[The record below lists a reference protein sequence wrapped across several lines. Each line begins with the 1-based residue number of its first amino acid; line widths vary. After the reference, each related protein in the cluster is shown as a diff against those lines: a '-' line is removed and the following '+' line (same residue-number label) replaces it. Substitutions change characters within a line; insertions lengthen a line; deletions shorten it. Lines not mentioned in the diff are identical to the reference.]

1 MMDRN
6 NQKKKNEQKQI
17 YNVETDKLIMR
28 DHLAADRTALANE
41 RTFLAYIRTALAFIA
56 AGFGLIKLLETSTA
70 FVVVGWILVGLG
82 IIIGIFG
89 TIRFIQFRKNISVL
103 SRIYDVDEHMEEL
116 EVQYSEEEDEEKNSE
131 S

>member
-1 MMDRN
+1 MDRN
-6 NQKKKNEQKQI
+6 NQKKKNDQKQI

-89 TIRFIQFRKNISVL
+89 TIRFIQFRKNISAL

-116 EVQYSEEEDEEKNSE
+116 EDQYSEEEDKNSE